1 MSFDAAAVER
11 SEQLRLVTF
20 TADAAFEIGCRLRAH
35 IRSHF
40 PSKPAIIDIRAM
52 ADDQQYFFAVCAEGS
67 QPDNKYWAE
76 RKRRS
81 VVRRVPFLTSDLVS
95 EMADERTYRWGKS
108 TASLRLKWPQ
118 GIPSYFAASED
129 DYAIHGGGF
138 PVRVQ
143 GIEPLVGTIVVSGL
157 KQEEDH
163 QVIVDV
169 LTEIIEEQMM
179 EREASK

>member
-1 MSFDAAAVER
+1 MAFDAAAVER

-20 TADAAFEIGCRLRAH
+20 NADAAFEIGSRLRNH

-40 PSKPAIIDIRAM
+40 PSKPAIIDIRAV

-81 VVRRVPFLTSDLVS
+81 VVRYARPPLLLRIFRAMRLTC
-95 EMADERTYRWGKS
+95 ACGRWGKS

-129 DYAIHGGGF
+129 DVRPLFSSSAESGGRTDYRRLRSTLSTA
-138 PVRVQ
+138 V
-143 GIEPLVGTIVVSGL
+143 
-157 KQEEDH
+157 
-163 QVIVDV
+163 
-169 LTEIIEEQMM
+169 
-179 EREASK
+179 ASPSACRASSRSSARSS

>member
-67 QPDNKYWAE
+67 QPDNK
-76 RKRRS
+76 
-81 VVRRVPFLTSDLVS
+81 
-95 EMADERTYRWGKS
+95 WGKS